1 MDLYWVRSDF
11 RVNNNNAIEQ
21 VRKNKEKKL
30 ALYIY
35 NSEKFHKRSAQKW
48 WLSQSIIKFEKTLS
62 ELGFAFH
69 LLKGDEYE
77 VLKKFV
83 KDYGI
88 KQIYYNKIFEPKE
101 LELDKK
107 ISKYFNLNLK
117 IFVGKSNL
125 LQNPFDVKKNDG
137 TPFQVFTPFWKN
149 AEIHYLNNNNI
160 EKPKLKNIKNI
171 NTKNKKISEFI
182 ENTILPKKKWHKKF
196 ENIWNPGEKQAIE
209 VLKKFMSQD
218 ISNYSKNRDI
228 PSILGTSKLSPHI
241 AFGEITSE
249 TIYSYF
255 NNIKNKN
262 INHRK
267 FINEIGWREFSYH
280 LLNHFP
286 QIEKQ
291 NLRSQFD
298 NFIWSNDKNK
308 LEKWKQ
314 GKTGY
319 PIVDAGMRE
328 LYDTGWMHNRVRMIT
343 SSFLVKH
350 LRINWKE
357 GESFFRDSLLDF
369 NVGNNI
375 CGWQWVS
382 GCGADAAP
390 YFRIFNPI
398 LQGEKFD
405 KDGLYV
411 KKWIPSLQSIP
422 KKLIHKPWEIDNVTA
437 KKIGF
442 VLERDYYKPIV
453 DHKIAR
459 NQALAAF
466 KKLRSK

>member
-48 WLSQSIIKFEKTLS
+48 WLSQTIIKFEKTLS
-62 ELGFAFH
+62 ELGFTFH

-171 NTKNKKISEFI
+171 NTKNKKIS
-182 ENTILPKKKWHKKF
+182 
-196 ENIWNPGEKQAIE
+196 
-209 VLKKFMSQD
+209 
-218 ISNYSKNRDI
+218 
-228 PSILGTSKLSPHI
+228 
-241 AFGEITSE
+241 
-249 TIYSYF
+249 
-255 NNIKNKN
+255 
-262 INHRK
+262 
-267 FINEIGWREFSYH
+267 
-280 LLNHFP
+280 
-286 QIEKQ
+286 
-291 NLRSQFD
+291 
-298 NFIWSNDKNK
+298 
-308 LEKWKQ
+308 
-314 GKTGY
+314 
-319 PIVDAGMRE
+319 
-328 LYDTGWMHNRVRMIT
+328 
-343 SSFLVKH
+343 
-350 LRINWKE
+350 
-357 GESFFRDSLLDF
+357 
-369 NVGNNI
+369 
-375 CGWQWVS
+375 
-382 GCGADAAP
+382 
-390 YFRIFNPI
+390 
-398 LQGEKFD
+398 
-405 KDGLYV
+405 
-411 KKWIPSLQSIP
+411 
-422 KKLIHKPWEIDNVTA
+422 
-437 KKIGF
+437 
-442 VLERDYYKPIV
+442 
-453 DHKIAR
+453 
-459 NQALAAF
+459 
-466 KKLRSK
+466 